1 MTEFNSF
8 PIRRLR
14 RFREKDFIRKILQEN
29 VLNVNDL
36 IYPIFVSEDITEKQ
50 IIQSMPGIYRHSLET
65 VLYEIEKCSKLK
77 IPAVAIFPVINQ
89 SKKDNEGTEAFN
101 DKGLVPK
108 VIEKIKNFFPEIGV
122 ISDVALDPYTS
133 HGQDGYVNRHGKIDN
148 DKTIQ
153 LLCKQALS
161 HAHAG
166 ADIIAPSDMMDGRI
180 IEIRKH
186 LDLNNFYEL
195 PIMSYSS
202 KFSSAFYSPFR
213 EAVKSTNNLSGKN
226 KDTYQINIANTKEAF
241 LESYIDIQ
249 EGADFLMVKP
259 GMPYLDVLYNLT
271 QKVFLPVFTY
281 QVSGE
286 YAMIKN
292 AINNKILTE
301 SAILESLISFKRAGA
316 RGILSYFAIEIAE
329 KISS

>member
-14 RFREKDFIRKILQEN
+14 RFREKEFIRKILQEN
-29 VLNVNDL
+29 TLNVDDL
-36 IYPIFVSEDITEKQ
+36 IYPIFVSEGITEKQ
-50 IIQSMPGIYRHSLET
+50 PIKSMPGIYRHSLET
-65 VLYEIEKCSKLK
+65 ILYEIEKCSALK

-89 SKKDNEGTEAFN
+89 TKKDNEGSEAFN
-101 DKGLVPK
+101 ENGLIPQ
-108 VIEKIKNFFPEIGV
+108 VIKKIKNSFPEIGV

-133 HGQDGYVNRHGKIDN
+133 HGQDGFVDQQGKIDN

-153 LLCKQALS
+153 LLRKQALV
-161 HAHAG
+161 HARAG

-186 LDLNNFYEL
+186 LDSNNFYGL

-202 KFSSAFYSPFR
+202 KFSSAFYGPFR
-213 EAVKSTNNLSGKN
+213 DAVKSSNNLSGKN
-226 KDTYQINIANTKEAF
+226 KDTYQINPANFKEAF

-259 GMPYLDVLYNLT
+259 GMPYLDVLFNLT
-271 QKVFLPVFTY
+271 QKVFLPVFAY

-286 YAMIKN
+286 YAMLKN
-292 AINNKILTE
+292 AVNNGILSE
-301 SAILESLISFKRAGA
+301 SVILESLISFKRAGA
-316 RGILSYFAIEIAE
+316 RGILSYFALEIAE